1 MDIDVW
7 TVSKTLGH
15 FKIPIDWLNGPNL
28 LLGGGNLKINY
39 ECTRYWVGTHTQRWK
54 ILIILPNGKL
64 QVKTVLFPLIVTS
77 RERKDVWKKTV
88 SNSSL
93 KT

>member
-39 ECTRYWVGTHTQRWK
+39 EWVLLVGTSVQLGENDHIYT
-54 ILIILPNGKL
+54 
-64 QVKTVLFPLIVTS
+64 
-77 RERKDVWKKTV
+77 
-88 SNSSL
+88 
-93 KT
+93 